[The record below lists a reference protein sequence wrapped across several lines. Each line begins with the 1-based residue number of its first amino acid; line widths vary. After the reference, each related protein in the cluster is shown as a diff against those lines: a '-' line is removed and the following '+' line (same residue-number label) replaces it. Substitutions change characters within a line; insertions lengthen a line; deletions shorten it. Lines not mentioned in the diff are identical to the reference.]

1 MSTHFLFGILIFAF
15 QEQQK
20 QRMEEANRRDMGEQL
35 HAPPSAPGTM
45 DNHQQQQEADATRK
59 PKQKRR
65 RHKHPP
71 KQQQQQQNQP
81 PRARKLSSQPRTADM
96 PRILAELLSEPKQA
110 LLHRVVRI
118 VGAKPAWDLLKET
131 VRVEQQGGQE
141 VNALGSGVPDK
152 FLVQD
157 AQTQEKKPR
166 KRTTGGIYFTLL
178 RAQVSKEMY
187 REIYE
192 VENKKKKEAKNRLR
206 YQKKQRFEKEISQL
220 GFDVLN
226 IEQVTGAGDNVAA
239 GAGAEQTDA
248 GGSDAPFVVSFHSSY
263 DDSGNEQEDGE
274 VEEMMV
280 LQ

>member
-1 MSTHFLFGILIFAF
+1 
-15 QEQQK
+15 
-20 QRMEEANRRDMGEQL
+20 MEEANRRDVMDEQL
-35 HAPPSAPGTM
+35 HAPGSM
-45 DNHQQQQEADATRK
+45 DHQHHQPPPPPPQQQTEDSTRTLKPK
-59 PKQKRR
+59 PKQKRH
-65 RHKHPP
+65 RHKHPQ
-71 KQQQQQQNQP
+71 KQQQNNNNNNSKPNGP

-96 PRILAELLSEPKQA
+96 PRILGELLSEPKQA

-118 VGAKPAWDLLKET
+118 IGPKLAWGLLKET

-141 VNALGSGVPDK
+141 VNAVGSGVPDK

-157 AQTQEKKPR
+157 TETQEKKPR

-178 RAQVSKEMY
+178 RGQVSKEMY

-226 IEQVTGAGDNVAA
+226 IEQTGGSAEQASGGAGNP
-239 GAGAEQTDA
+239 
-248 GGSDAPFVVSFHSSY
+248 GSSEPLTVPFHSSY

-274 VEEMMV
+274 VDEMCD
-280 LQ
+280 

>member
-1 MSTHFLFGILIFAF
+1 
-15 QEQQK
+15 
-20 QRMEEANRRDMGEQL
+20 MEESNRRDVGEQL
-35 HAPPSAPGTM
+35 HAPDAM
-45 DNHQQQQEADATRK
+45 DAQQQQQEGNATRK

-65 RHKHPP
+65 RHKHPQSQP
-71 KQQQQQQNQP
+71 QQQSQP

-178 RAQVSKEMY
+178 RAQVSKETY

-226 IEQVTGAGDNVAA
+226 IEQTIGGAGGDGGGAGVEQA
-239 GAGAEQTDA
+239 GAGAAEE
-248 GGSDAPFVVSFHSSY
+248 PFTVSFHSSY

-274 VEEMMV
+274 VEEMV
-280 LQ
+280 Q

>member
-1 MSTHFLFGILIFAF
+1 
-15 QEQQK
+15 
-20 QRMEEANRRDMGEQL
+20 MEEANRRDIMGEQR
-35 HAPPSAPGTM
+35 HAPPSPAPGSM
-45 DNHQQQQEADATRK
+45 AQQRQEDNTRK

-65 RHKHPP
+65 RHKHPQ
-71 KQQQQQQNQP
+71 KQQNQQTNGP

-110 LLHRVVRI
+110 LLHRVVRTI
-118 VGAKPAWDLLKET
+118 GPKLAWDLLKET

-157 AQTQEKKPR
+157 EQTQEKKPR

-178 RAQVSKEMY
+178 RGKVSKETY

-226 IEQVTGAGDNVAA
+226 IEQTGN
-239 GAGAEQTDA
+239 GADAEQA
-248 GGSDAPFVVSFHSSY
+248 GEGNPGNESFTVRFHSSY

-274 VEEMMV
+274 VEEMRD
-280 LQ
+280 